1 MGETRNSG
9 WALKGTGPA
18 DGFKLG
24 NLMLGTDFT
33 MLKPLLFHSLLMG
46 EVNVLHR
53 IDSWIGLFRPGYD
66 GVGGEVAQRFILA
79 GCPEK
84 LKRTIH

>member
-1 MGETRNSG
+1 MV
-9 WALKGTGPA
+9 
-18 DGFKLG
+18 
-24 NLMLGTDFT
+24 GTDFT